1 MNQYSAKQ
9 HLQSVLKQTQIQEQI
24 LTQSIQKQIEMLNQE
39 IYQLDNNNNLTN
51 NQIQY
56 YKNQYQQQ
64 LIQKL
69 KDLGQAKSI
78 PEIKQNNEDKIL
90 IYVLI
95 ESLLRDQNRELLITS
110 QQYSFGFDS
119 IIGAYGSDQ
128 SCLKVSY
135 KNLDFDKIMNDNLL
149 FEEHL
154 LEFQQ
159 KLSISLNISID
170 QIEILGVSKERFEIS
185 FQIIRSNHEEIQQQ
199 INNSPNTQKFLNEYC
214 NGQIEHVAYFDQARA
229 VVGDLKKGCSGVALS
244 FEDFN
249 PQFNMSWDNFNEK
262 EQRGPPYHRY
272 DYYFP
277 RGCYGFGLKIKNYKN
292 NDWLKMDGNVNEWRI
307 LYHGTKNFAVNSN
320 IENNLVSGSRQVY
333 AADQCMDEF
342 GNEVKV
348 GTGIYF
354 SDQYTVCIEDGFA
367 EYIQL
372 GNKLFALIFMSRV
385 NPKKIRQ
392 SERMKKK
399 NYFVVNNSEDVRPYR
414 ILFHQKKDI
423 NN

>member
-9 HLQSVLKQTQIQEQI
+9 HLQSIIKQTQIQEQI
-24 LTQSIQKQIEMLNQE
+24 LTQSTQKQIEMLNQE

-78 PEIKQNNEDKIL
+78 PKIKQNNEANIL
-90 IYVLI
+90 IYVLQ

-110 QQYSFGFDS
+110 KQYSFGFDS

-128 SCLKVSY
+128 SCLKVRY

-149 FEEHL
+149 LEEHL

-199 INNSPNTQKFLNEYC
+199 INYSPNAQKFLNEYC
-214 NGQIEHVAYFDQARA
+214 HGQIEHVAYFDKARA
-229 VVGDLKKGCSGVALS
+229 VVGDLEKGCSGVALS

-249 PQFNMSWDNFNEK
+249 PQFNMCWDNFHEK

-277 RGCYGFGLKIKNYKN
+277 RGCYGLGLKIKNYKN
-292 NDWLKMDGNVNEWRI
+292 DDWIKMDGNVNEWRI
-307 LYHGTKNFAVNSN
+307 LYHGTKNCAVNSN
-320 IENNLVSGSRQVY
+320 IENNQVSGSRQVY

-342 GNEVKV
+342 GNEVRV

-372 GNKLFALIFMSRV
+372 GNKWFALIFMSRV

-399 NYFVVNNSEDVRPYR
+399 NYFVVNNSEDVRQYR